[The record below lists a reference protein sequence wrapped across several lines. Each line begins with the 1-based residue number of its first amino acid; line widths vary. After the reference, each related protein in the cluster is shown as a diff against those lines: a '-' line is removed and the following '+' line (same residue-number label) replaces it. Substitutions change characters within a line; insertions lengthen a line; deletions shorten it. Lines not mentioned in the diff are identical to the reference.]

1 VTTTTQAPA
10 FGLPQLMRLLLLGT
24 IVAPTTLLTSLLF
37 YFGWSHAYRFYD
49 YFGVNSTL
57 LDLTTQDYLMRALDG
72 LFVPMTV
79 VALAGLVAL
88 WGHTALRARL
98 AAGSRPRVLRILGP
112 VMAIAGLAL
121 AIGGVSSVFTETA
134 LHDQLA
140 AAPVSL
146 AVGVLLP
153 VYALH
158 LRRFSAAD
166 QGRAGPPAGPG
177 WAAVA
182 GVGGRVRARGSEPV
196 LGRLPLPLRRPEARA
211 AIREAVPVPF
221 RGMDL
226 HRRRRHPHARQRL
239 ATPGVRPGIR
249 PRHRA
254 ALHLSASPG

>member
-140 AAPVSL
+140 AA
-146 AVGVLLP
+146 A
-153 VYALH
+153 
-158 LRRFSAAD
+158 
-166 QGRAGPPAGPG
+166 
-177 WAAVA
+177 
-182 GVGGRVRARGSEPV
+182 
-196 LGRLPLPLRRPEARA
+196 
-211 AIREAVPVPF
+211 
-221 RGMDL
+221 
-226 HRRRRHPHARQRL
+226 
-239 ATPGVRPGIR
+239 
-249 PRHRA
+249 
-254 ALHLSASPG
+254 

>member
-57 LDLTTQDYLMRALDG
+57 LDLTTRDYLMRALDG

-134 LHDQLA
+134 LDDHLA

-177 WAAVA
+177 WAAVTEWA
-182 GVGGRVRARGSEPV
+182 AVFVLVGLSLFWAAYRFRYDGLKLVPQSGKQYLFLSEAWTSTDGIAILMPGNDS
-196 LGRLPLPLRRPEARA
+196 LRLEF
-211 AIREAVPVPF
+211 VPASAHGTVP
-221 RGMDL
+221 RS
-226 HRRRRHPHARQRL
+226 
-239 ATPGVRPGIR
+239 TC
-249 PRHRA
+249 
-254 ALHLSASPG
+254 